1 MPDVYNPQ
9 LGRKHPYPYER
20 RKTERDWH
28 WGMIVNV
35 NRCIN
40 CNTCS
45 FACKSTWTSGKGQE
59 YMWWMNVETEP
70 YGGYPMGW
78 DMRLLDDLG
87 PGQTIFEAAENGEA
101 AKGYIAGKEEWE
113 YPALGD
119 DMVHG
124 EYPDG
129 DVVESDPA
137 EGEYHDMW
145 QFYLPRLCNHC
156 KNPACLAACPR
167 KAIYKREEDGIVLL
181 DQERCRGY
189 RKCVRACPYHK
200 PMYNP
205 ETGIT
210 EKPVGCYPRIEN
222 GDVPRCVSSCIGKTR
237 LHGNI
242 NRGPDAGHPNGKS
255 SAAAGRSPINYLA
268 KSDEKVALPLYP
280 GFGTQPQVYYL
291 PPYHVPPAFLE
302 QLFTPNSDE
311 KLNDWPGDTY
321 RETVEIVQKRVR
333 NPSHHVLGILQLFGA
348 TTKLIET
355 YRVTENRVKGWD
367 RNGKKVVDMP
377 IEEELEVREGEGW
390 TNQP

>member
-1 MPDVYNPQ
+1 MPSVYNPQ
-9 LGRKHPYPYER
+9 LGREHEYTYSH

-28 WGMIVNV
+28 WGMVINI

-78 DMRLLDDLG
+78 DMRLLEDLG
-87 PGQTIFEAAENGEA
+87 ANETIFEAADASEEVR
-101 AKGYIAGKEEWE
+101 GYVAQKEDWE

-119 DMVHG
+119 DMAHG
-124 EYPDG
+124 PYPDG
-129 DVVESDPA
+129 DVVESDLKQD
-137 EGEYHDMW
+137 EYHDIW

-156 KNPACLAACPR
+156 KNPACLAGCPR
-167 KAIYKREEDGIVLL
+167 KAIYKRDEDGIVLL

-189 RKCVRACPYHK
+189 RKCVKACPYHK

-205 ETGIT
+205 ETGIS
-210 EKPVGCYPRIEN
+210 EKPVGCFPRIEEGN
-222 GDVPRCVSSCIGKTR
+222 VPRCVSSCIGKTR

-242 NRGPDAGHPNGKS
+242 NRGPDAPSPGGDAPG
-255 SAAAGRSPINYLA
+255 GRSPVNYLVH
-268 KSDEKVALPLYP
+268 SEEKVALPLYP
-280 GFGTQPQVYYL
+280 QFGTQPQVFYM
-291 PPYHVPPAFLE
+291 PPYHVPPAFLT
-302 QLFTPNSDE
+302 QMFTPNTE
-311 KLNDWPGDTY
+311 VKRNDWPGDTY
-321 RETVEIVQKRVR
+321 EESIKIVQERVR
-333 NPSHHVLGILQLFGA
+333 NPSHEVLGILQLFGA

-355 YRVTENRVKGWD
+355 YEVTENRAKGWD
-367 RNGKKVVDMP
+367 RQGKKVVDIA
-377 IEEELEVREGEGW
+377 IEEEIEVREGEQW